1 MVNKEYSQV
10 LTKDNEGFF
19 RFIVSTM
26 DNCGITTEQLTCGLC
41 DTEEWDSLLAGEYL
55 DKLMM
60 SRLLD
65 RLGCR
70 GARCDIL
77 LFGSEY
83 DDWQERMDIVFAIN
97 DGETELA
104 EKILEEYAC
113 RKIVQKNIDKMG
125 CNERLEYQFVLMM
138 QAYIMLGGR
147 FDRTELIAKLQE
159 AAVLT
164 IPQGVDVAF
173 DNGMKIILSVQELD
187 ILLEYY
193 YQHVCREIEEKNIKT
208 VDCYIGR
215 IRKVIDYILSAD
227 WFNAL
232 SKANILPKAVYYVML
247 SKQKKIRL
255 NMDNEDELIFIAE
268 ELKSY
273 GRWLSDYDNAIEV
286 LRDCGRI
293 YYLAELCDM
302 MDAIVSRMKKLLSED
317 VCKSM
322 KLDDI
327 KNTADRYRE
336 MLLYIEKLTGTSRYT
351 KNGMYMYF
359 EPNVYRMEK
368 VVADRRRLLGIT
380 QNQLAE
386 GICTAKTIRRLEQG
400 NCRPHGYNLY
410 EILNRL
416 ELYSDFVMDEIVS
429 YNARDMELLEKVY
442 DAIGMNET
450 ERAQELLRTLKANID
465 MGYTRNR
472 QMVERL
478 ELDFDYQGGKIS
490 KKDYEDDLK
499 KIIGYSVKYENFFR
513 SVNVYL
519 TDSEASMLQMMYNL
533 EKDNDGVL
541 YLHDMLSQY
550 ERKELYIRKIE
561 LIQTAFASN
570 SGNRGVYDS
579 SNMEFMDVI
588 KENFRIK
595 RIYNIARCTYGIW
608 WNNDMQHKYSTDQS
622 REMLNICVDISDF
635 AKEYM
640 YKQFF
645 LKKLDSILGLQ

>member
-1 MVNKEYSQV
+1 MANEEYSQV

-19 RFIVSTM
+19 RFIESKM
-26 DNCGITTEQLTCGLC
+26 MGNGITTEQLTYGLC
-41 DTEEWDSLLAGEYL
+41 NTEEWDSLLVGEYL

-83 DDWQERMDIVFAIN
+83 DDWQERMDVVFAIN

-147 FDRTELIAKLQE
+147 FDRTELIAKLQS
-159 AAVLT
+159 AAALS
-164 IPQGVDVAF
+164 IPQGTDVEF
-173 DNGMKIILSVQELD
+173 DCNKRIVLSVQELD

-208 VDCYIGR
+208 VDYYIGR

-247 SKQKKIRL
+247 SNQKKIRL
-255 NMDNEDELIFIAE
+255 NVDNEDELIFIAE

-273 GRWLSDYDNAIEV
+273 GRWLSDYDNAIDA
-286 LRDCGRI
+286 LRNDGRT

-302 MDAIVSRMKKLLSED
+302 MDIIVSRMKKLLSED

-327 KNTADRYRE
+327 KNTADKCRE
-336 MLLYIEKLTGTSRYT
+336 MLLYIEKLTGISRYT

-368 VVADRRRLLGIT
+368 AVADRRRLLGIT

-400 NCRPHGYNLY
+400 HCRPHGYNLY

-429 YNARDMELLEKVY
+429 YNAGDMELLEKVY

-450 ERAQELLRTLKANID
+450 ERAQELLRTLKANLD
-465 MGYTRNR
+465 MEYTRNR
-472 QMVERL
+472 QTIERL
-478 ELDFDYQGGKIS
+478 ETNFAYGRREI
-490 KKDYEDDLK
+490 ELK
-499 KIIGYSVKYENFFR
+499 VYLEKMKNIIGYSVKYEHVLKNPA
-513 SVNVYL
+513 VYL
-519 TDSEASMLQMMYNL
+519 TSCETTILHNMQNKQNEQDRLMY
-533 EKDNDGVL
+533 L
-541 YLHDMLSQY
+541 YSIPSQY
-550 ERKELYIRKIE
+550 VRGELFIRKIE
-561 LIQTAFASN
+561 FCKTKFASDAD
-570 SGNRGVYDS
+570 NRGEYEK
-579 SNMEFMDVI
+579 SNSIFRDVI
-588 KENFRIK
+588 QKNTKLK
-595 RIYNIARCTYGIW
+595 RIYNIDRCIYGIW
-608 WNNDMQHKYSTDQS
+608 WNNNMQHKYSTEQS
-622 REMLNICVDISDF
+622 KELLNICIDISDF
-635 AKEYM
+635 SKGYV

-645 LKKLDSILGLQ
+645 LKQYKINFE

>member
-19 RFIVSTM
+19 RFIESTM
-26 DNCGITTEQLTCGLC
+26 DNCGITTEQLTYGLC

-138 QAYIMLGGR
+138 QAHIMLGGR

-193 YQHVCREIEEKNIKT
+193 YQLVCREIEEKNIKT

-247 SKQKKIRL
+247 SNQKKIRL

-273 GRWLSDYDNAIEV
+273 GRWLSDYDNAIEA
-286 LRDCGRI
+286 LRNDGRT

-302 MDAIVSRMKKLLSED
+302 MDIIVSRMKRLLSED

-327 KNTADRYRE
+327 KNTADRCRE
-336 MLLYIEKLTGTSRYT
+336 MLLYIEKLTGISRYT

-400 NCRPHGYNLY
+400 HCRPHGYNLY

-429 YNARDMELLEKVY
+429 YNAGDMELLEKVY

-450 ERAQELLRTLKANID
+450 ESAQELLQTLKANLD
-465 MGYTRNR
+465 MEYTRNR
-472 QMVERL
+472 QTIERL
-478 ELDFDYQGGKIS
+478 ETNFAYGRREIK
-490 KKDYEDDLK
+490 LK
-499 KIIGYSVKYENFFR
+499 VYLEKMKNIIGYSVKYEHVLKNPA
-513 SVNVYL
+513 VYL
-519 TDSEASMLQMMYNL
+519 TSCETTILHNMQNKQNEQDRLMY
-533 EKDNDGVL
+533 L
-541 YLHDMLSQY
+541 YSIPSQY
-550 ERKELYIRKIE
+550 VRGELFIRKIE
-561 LIQTAFASN
+561 FCKTKFASDA
-570 SGNRGVYDS
+570 GNRGEYEK
-579 SNMEFMDVI
+579 SNSIFMDVI
-588 KENFRIK
+588 QKNTKLK
-595 RIYNIARCTYGIW
+595 RIYNIDRCIYGIW
-608 WNNDMQHKYSTDQS
+608 WNNNMQHKYSTEQS
-622 REMLNICVDISDF
+622 KELLNICIDISDF
-635 AKEYM
+635 SKGYV

-645 LKKLDSILGLQ
+645 LKQYKINFE

>member
-1 MVNKEYSQV
+1 MANKEYSQV

-19 RFIVSTM
+19 RFIESKM
-26 DNCGITTEQLTCGLC
+26 MGNGITTEQLTYGLC
-41 DTEEWDSLLAGEYL
+41 NTEEWDSLLVGEYL

-83 DDWQERMDIVFAIN
+83 DDWQERMDVVFAIN
-97 DGETELA
+97 DGGTELA

-138 QAYIMLGGR
+138 QAHIMLGGR

-173 DNGMKIILSVQELD
+173 DNGMKIILSVQEMD

-193 YQHVCREIEEKNIKT
+193 YQLVCREIEEKNIKT

-247 SKQKKIRL
+247 SNQKKIRL

-273 GRWLSDYDNAIEV
+273 GRWLSDYDNAIEA
-286 LRDCGRI
+286 LRNDGRT

-302 MDAIVSRMKKLLSED
+302 MDIIVSRMKRLLSED

-327 KNTADRYRE
+327 KNTADRCRE
-336 MLLYIEKLTGTSRYT
+336 MLLYIEKLTGISRYT

-400 NCRPHGYNLY
+400 HCRPHGYDLY

-429 YNARDMELLEKVY
+429 YDAGDMELLEKVY

-450 ERAQELLRTLKANID
+450 ERAQELLQTLKANLD
-465 MGYTRNR
+465 MEYTRNR
-472 QMVERL
+472 QTIERMETNFAYGRREIELKVYL
-478 ELDFDYQGGKIS
+478 EKM
-490 KKDYEDDLK
+490 KN
-499 KIIGYSVKYENFFR
+499 IIGYSVKYEHVLKNPA
-513 SVNVYL
+513 VYL
-519 TDSEASMLQMMYNL
+519 TSCETTILHNMQNKQNEQDRLMY
-533 EKDNDGVL
+533 L
-541 YLHDMLSQY
+541 YSIPSQY
-550 ERKELYIRKIE
+550 VRGELFIRKIE
-561 LIQTAFASN
+561 FCKTKFASDA
-570 SGNRGVYDS
+570 GNRGEYEK
-579 SNMEFMDVI
+579 SNSIFMDVI
-588 KENFRIK
+588 QKNTKLK
-595 RIYNIARCTYGIW
+595 RIYNIDRCIYGIW
-608 WNNDMQHKYSTDQS
+608 WNNNMQHKYSTEQS
-622 REMLNICVDISDF
+622 KELLNICIDISDF
-635 AKEYM
+635 SKGYV

-645 LKKLDSILGLQ
+645 LKQYKINFE

>member
-19 RFIVSTM
+19 RFIESKM
-26 DNCGITTEQLTCGLC
+26 MGNGITTEQLTYGLC
-41 DTEEWDSLLAGEYL
+41 NTEEWDSLLVGEYL

-70 GARCDIL
+70 GLRCDIL

-104 EKILEEYAC
+104 EKILEEYAG

-138 QAYIMLGGR
+138 QAHIMLCGKY
-147 FDRTELIAKLQE
+147 DRTELIAKLQE

-193 YQHVCREIEEKNIKT
+193 YQLVCREIEEKNIKT

-247 SKQKKIRL
+247 SNQKKIRL

-273 GRWLSDYDNAIEV
+273 GRWLSDYDNAIEA
-286 LRDCGRI
+286 LRNDGRT

-302 MDAIVSRMKKLLSED
+302 MDIIVSRMKKLLSED

-322 KLDDI
+322 KLDDK

-336 MLLYIEKLTGTSRYT
+336 MLLYIEKLTGISRYT

-400 NCRPHGYNLY
+400 HCRPHGYNLY

-429 YNARDMELLEKVY
+429 YNAGDMELLEKVY

-450 ERAQELLRTLKANID
+450 ERAQELLLTLKANLD
-465 MGYTRNR
+465 MEYTRNR
-472 QMVERL
+472 QTIERL
-478 ELDFDYQGGKIS
+478 ETNFAYGRREI
-490 KKDYEDDLK
+490 ELK
-499 KIIGYSVKYENFFR
+499 VYLEKMKNIIGYSVKYEHVLKNPA
-513 SVNVYL
+513 VYL
-519 TDSEASMLQMMYNL
+519 TSCETTILHNMQNKQNEQDRLMY
-533 EKDNDGVL
+533 L
-541 YLHDMLSQY
+541 YSIPSQY
-550 ERKELYIRKIE
+550 VRGELFIRKIE
-561 LIQTAFASN
+561 FCKTKFASDA
-570 SGNRGVYDS
+570 GNRGEYEK
-579 SNMEFMDVI
+579 SNSIFMDVI
-588 KENFRIK
+588 QKNTKLK
-595 RIYNIARCTYGIW
+595 RIYNIDRCIYGIW
-608 WNNDMQHKYSTDQS
+608 WNNNMQHKYSTEQS
-622 REMLNICVDISDF
+622 KELLNICIDISDF
-635 AKEYM
+635 SKGYV

-645 LKKLDSILGLQ
+645 LKQYKINFE

>member
-1 MVNKEYSQV
+1 MANKEYSQV

-19 RFIVSTM
+19 RFIESKM
-26 DNCGITTEQLTCGLC
+26 MGNGITTEQLTYGLC
-41 DTEEWDSLLAGEYL
+41 NTEEWDSLLVGEYL

-70 GARCDIL
+70 GLRCDIL
-77 LFGSEY
+77 LFASEY
-83 DDWQERMDIVFAIN
+83 DDWQTRMDIVSAIN
-97 DGETELA
+97 DGETEFA
-104 EKILEEYAC
+104 EKILEEYAG

-193 YQHVCREIEEKNIKT
+193 YQLVCGEIEEKNIKT

-227 WFNAL
+227 RFNAL

-247 SKQKKIRL
+247 SNQKKIRL
-255 NMDNEDELIFIAE
+255 NVDNEDELIFIAE

-327 KNTADRYRE
+327 KNTADRCRE
-336 MLLYIEKLTGTSRYT
+336 MLLYIEKLTGISRYT

-400 NCRPHGYNLY
+400 HCRPHGYNLY

-429 YNARDMELLEKVY
+429 YNAGDMELLEKVY

-450 ERAQELLRTLKANID
+450 ERAQELLLTLKANLD
-465 MGYTRNR
+465 MEYTRNR
-472 QMVERL
+472 QTIERL
-478 ELDFDYQGGKIS
+478 ETNFAYGRREI
-490 KKDYEDDLK
+490 ELK
-499 KIIGYSVKYENFFR
+499 VYLEKMKNIIGYSVKYEHVLKNPA
-513 SVNVYL
+513 VYL
-519 TDSEASMLQMMYNL
+519 TSCETTILHNMQNKQNEQDRLMY
-533 EKDNDGVL
+533 L
-541 YLHDMLSQY
+541 YSIPSQY
-550 ERKELYIRKIE
+550 VRGELFIRKIE
-561 LIQTAFASN
+561 FCKTKFASDA
-570 SGNRGVYDS
+570 GNRGEYEK
-579 SNMEFMDVI
+579 SNSIFMDVI
-588 KENFRIK
+588 QKNTKLK
-595 RIYNIARCTYGIW
+595 RIYNIDRCIYGIW
-608 WNNDMQHKYSTDQS
+608 WNNNMQHKYSTEQS
-622 REMLNICVDISDF
+622 KELLNICIDISDF
-635 AKEYM
+635 SKGYV

-645 LKKLDSILGLQ
+645 LKQYKINFE

>member
-19 RFIVSTM
+19 RFIESTM
-26 DNCGITTEQLTCGLC
+26 DNCGITTEQLTYGLC
-41 DTEEWDSLLAGEYL
+41 DTEEWDSLLVGEYL

-70 GARCDIL
+70 GLRCDIL

-97 DGETELA
+97 DGGTEFA

-193 YQHVCREIEEKNIKT
+193 YQLVCREIEEKNIKT

-247 SKQKKIRL
+247 SNQKKIRL

-273 GRWLSDYDNAIEV
+273 GRWLSDYDNAIEA
-286 LRDCGRI
+286 LRNDGRT

-302 MDAIVSRMKKLLSED
+302 MDIIVSRMKRLLSED

-327 KNTADRYRE
+327 KNTADRCRE
-336 MLLYIEKLTGTSRYT
+336 MLLYIEKLTGISRYT

-400 NCRPHGYNLY
+400 HCRPHGYNLY

-429 YNARDMELLEKVY
+429 YDAGDMELLEKVY

-450 ERAQELLRTLKANID
+450 ERAQELLQTLKANLD
-465 MGYTRNR
+465 MEYTRNR
-472 QMVERL
+472 QTIERMETNFAYGRREIELKVYL
-478 ELDFDYQGGKIS
+478 EKM
-490 KKDYEDDLK
+490 KN
-499 KIIGYSVKYENFFR
+499 IIGYSVKYEHVLKNPA
-513 SVNVYL
+513 VYL
-519 TDSEASMLQMMYNL
+519 TSCETTILHNMQNKQNEQDRLMY
-533 EKDNDGVL
+533 L
-541 YLHDMLSQY
+541 YSIPSQY
-550 ERKELYIRKIE
+550 VRGELFIRKIE
-561 LIQTAFASN
+561 FCKTKFASDA
-570 SGNRGVYDS
+570 GNRGEYEK
-579 SNMEFMDVI
+579 SNSIFMDVI
-588 KENFRIK
+588 QKNTKLK
-595 RIYNIARCTYGIW
+595 RIYNIDRCIYGIW
-608 WNNDMQHKYSTDQS
+608 WNNNMQHKYSTEQS
-622 REMLNICVDISDF
+622 KELLNICIDISDF
-635 AKEYM
+635 SKGYV

-645 LKKLDSILGLQ
+645 LKQYKINFE

>member
-1 MVNKEYSQV
+1 MANEEYSQV

-19 RFIVSTM
+19 RFIESKM
-26 DNCGITTEQLTCGLC
+26 KGNGITTEQLTSRLC
-41 DTEEWDSLLAGEYL
+41 DMEEWNNLLSGEYM

-70 GARCDIL
+70 GLRCDIL
-77 LFGSEY
+77 LFASEY
-83 DDWQERMDIVFAIN
+83 DDWQTRMDIVFAIN

-104 EKILEEYAC
+104 EKILEEYAG

-164 IPQGVDVAF
+164 IPQDVAF

-193 YQHVCREIEEKNIKT
+193 YQLVCREIEEKNIKT

-247 SKQKKIRL
+247 SNQKKIRL
-255 NMDNEDELIFIAE
+255 NVDNEDELIFIAE

>member
-19 RFIVSTM
+19 RFIESTM
-26 DNCGITTEQLTCGLC
+26 DNCGITTEQLTYGLC

-104 EKILEEYAC
+104 EKILEEYAG

-138 QAYIMLGGR
+138 QAHIMLCGKY
-147 FDRTELIAKLQE
+147 DRTELIAKLQE

-193 YQHVCREIEEKNIKT
+193 YQLVCREIEEKNIKT

-247 SKQKKIRL
+247 SNQKKIRL

-273 GRWLSDYDNAIEV
+273 GRWLSDYDNAIEA
-286 LRDCGRI
+286 LRNDGRT

-302 MDAIVSRMKKLLSED
+302 MDIIVSRMKRLLSED

-327 KNTADRYRE
+327 KNTADRCRE
-336 MLLYIEKLTGTSRYT
+336 MLLYIEKLTGISRYT

-400 NCRPHGYNLY
+400 HCRPHGYNLY

-429 YNARDMELLEKVY
+429 YDAGDMELLEKVY

-450 ERAQELLRTLKANID
+450 ERAQELLQTLKANLD
-465 MGYTRNR
+465 MEYTRNR
-472 QMVERL
+472 QTIERMETNFAYGRREIELKVYL
-478 ELDFDYQGGKIS
+478 EKM
-490 KKDYEDDLK
+490 KN
-499 KIIGYSVKYENFFR
+499 IIGYSVKYEHVLKNPA
-513 SVNVYL
+513 VYL
-519 TDSEASMLQMMYNL
+519 TSCETTILHNMQNKQNEQDRLMY
-533 EKDNDGVL
+533 L
-541 YLHDMLSQY
+541 YSIPSQY
-550 ERKELYIRKIE
+550 VRGELFIRKFE
-561 LIQTAFASN
+561 FCKTKFASDA
-570 SGNRGVYDS
+570 GNRGEYEK
-579 SNMEFMDVI
+579 SNSIFMDVI
-588 KENFRIK
+588 QKNTKLK
-595 RIYNIARCTYGIW
+595 RIYNIDRCIYGIW
-608 WNNDMQHKYSTDQS
+608 WNNNMQHKYSTEQS
-622 REMLNICVDISDF
+622 KELLNICIDISDF
-635 AKEYM
+635 SKGYV

-645 LKKLDSILGLQ
+645 LKQYKINFE

>member
-1 MVNKEYSQV
+1 MANEEYSQV

-19 RFIVSTM
+19 RFIESKM
-26 DNCGITTEQLTCGLC
+26 KGNGITTEQLTSGLC
-41 DTEEWDSLLAGEYL
+41 DMEEWNNLLSGEYM

-70 GARCDIL
+70 GLRCDIL
-77 LFGSEY
+77 LFASEY
-83 DDWQERMDIVFAIN
+83 DDWQTRMDIVSAIN
-97 DGETELA
+97 DGETEFA
-104 EKILEEYAC
+104 EKILEEYAG
-113 RKIVQKNIDKMG
+113 RKIVQKHIDKMG

-193 YQHVCREIEEKNIKT
+193 YQLVCREIEEKNIKT

-232 SKANILPKAVYYVML
+232 SKAGILPKAVYYVML
-247 SKQKKIRL
+247 SNQKKIRL
-255 NMDNEDELIFIAE
+255 NMDNEDEFIFIAE

-302 MDAIVSRMKKLLSED
+302 MDAIVSRMKRLLSED

-327 KNTADRYRE
+327 KNTADRCRE
-336 MLLYIEKLTGTSRYT
+336 MLLYIEKLTGISRYT

-368 VVADRRRLLGIT
+368 AVADRRRLLGIT

-400 NCRPHGYNLY
+400 HCRPHGYNLY

-429 YNARDMELLEKVY
+429 YNAGDMELLEKVY

-450 ERAQELLRTLKANID
+450 ERAQELLQTLKANLD
-465 MGYTRNR
+465 MEYTRNR
-472 QMVERL
+472 QTIERL
-478 ELDFDYQGGKIS
+478 ETNFAYGRREI
-490 KKDYEDDLK
+490 ELK
-499 KIIGYSVKYENFFR
+499 VYLEKMKNIIGYSVKYEHVLKNPA
-513 SVNVYL
+513 VYL
-519 TDSEASMLQMMYNL
+519 TSCETTILHNMQNKQNEQDRLMY
-533 EKDNDGVL
+533 L
-541 YLHDMLSQY
+541 YSIPSQY
-550 ERKELYIRKIE
+550 VRGELFIRKIE
-561 LIQTAFASN
+561 FCKTKFASDA
-570 SGNRGVYDS
+570 GNRGEYEK
-579 SNMEFMDVI
+579 SNSIFMDVI
-588 KENFRIK
+588 QKNTKLK
-595 RIYNIARCTYGIW
+595 RIYNIDRCIYGIW
-608 WNNDMQHKYSTDQS
+608 WNNNMQHKYSTEQS
-622 REMLNICVDISDF
+622 KELLNICIDISDF
-635 AKEYM
+635 SKGYV

-645 LKKLDSILGLQ
+645 LKQYKINFE

>member
-1 MVNKEYSQV
+1 MANKEYSQV

-19 RFIVSTM
+19 RFIESKM
-26 DNCGITTEQLTCGLC
+26 MGNGITTEQLTYGLC
-41 DTEEWDSLLAGEYL
+41 NTEEWDSLLVGEYL

-70 GARCDIL
+70 GLRCDIL

-138 QAYIMLGGR
+138 QAHIMLGGR
-147 FDRTELIAKLQE
+147 FDRTELIAKMQE

-208 VDCYIGR
+208 VDYYIGR

-247 SKQKKIRL
+247 SNQKKIRL

-273 GRWLSDYDNAIEV
+273 GRWLSDYDNAIEA
-286 LRDCGRI
+286 LRNDGRT

-302 MDAIVSRMKKLLSED
+302 MDIIVSRMKKLLSED

-322 KLDDI
+322 KLDDK
-327 KNTADRYRE
+327 KNTVDRYRE
-336 MLLYIEKLTGTSRYT
+336 MLLYIEKLTGISRYT

-400 NCRPHGYNLY
+400 HCRPHGYNLY

-429 YNARDMELLEKVY
+429 YDAGDMELLEKVY

-450 ERAQELLRTLKANID
+450 ERAQELLQTLKANLD
-465 MGYTRNR
+465 MEYTRNR
-472 QMVERL
+472 QTIERL
-478 ELDFDYQGGKIS
+478 ETNFAYGRREI
-490 KKDYEDDLK
+490 ELK
-499 KIIGYSVKYENFFR
+499 VYLEKMKNIIGYSVKYEHVLKNPA
-513 SVNVYL
+513 VYL
-519 TDSEASMLQMMYNL
+519 TSCETTILHNMQNKQNEQDRLMY
-533 EKDNDGVL
+533 L
-541 YLHDMLSQY
+541 YSIPSQY
-550 ERKELYIRKIE
+550 VRGELFIRKIE
-561 LIQTAFASN
+561 FCKTKFASDA
-570 SGNRGVYDS
+570 GNRGEYEK
-579 SNMEFMDVI
+579 SNRIFMDVI
-588 KENFRIK
+588 QKNTKLK
-595 RIYNIARCTYGIW
+595 RIYNIDRCIYGIW
-608 WNNDMQHKYSTDQS
+608 WNNNMQHKYSTEQS
-622 REMLNICVDISDF
+622 KELLNICIDISDF
-635 AKEYM
+635 SKGYV

-645 LKKLDSILGLQ
+645 LKQYKINFE

>member
-1 MVNKEYSQV
+1 
-10 LTKDNEGFF
+10 
-19 RFIVSTM
+19 
-26 DNCGITTEQLTCGLC
+26 
-41 DTEEWDSLLAGEYL
+41 
-55 DKLMM
+55 MM

-104 EKILEEYAC
+104 EKILEEYAG

-138 QAYIMLGGR
+138 QAHIMLCGKY
-147 FDRTELIAKLQE
+147 DRTELIAKLQE

-193 YQHVCREIEEKNIKT
+193 YQLVCREIEEKNIKT

-247 SKQKKIRL
+247 SNQKKIRL

-273 GRWLSDYDNAIEV
+273 GRWLSDYDNAIEA
-286 LRDCGRI
+286 LRNDGRT

-302 MDAIVSRMKKLLSED
+302 MDIIVSRMKRLLSED

-327 KNTADRYRE
+327 KNTADRCRE
-336 MLLYIEKLTGTSRYT
+336 MLLYIEKLTGISRYT

-400 NCRPHGYNLY
+400 HCRPHGYNLY

-429 YNARDMELLEKVY
+429 YDAGDMELLEKVY

-450 ERAQELLRTLKANID
+450 ERAQELLQTLKANLD
-465 MGYTRNR
+465 MEYTRNR
-472 QMVERL
+472 QTIERMETNFAYGRREIELKVYL
-478 ELDFDYQGGKIS
+478 EKM
-490 KKDYEDDLK
+490 KN
-499 KIIGYSVKYENFFR
+499 IIGYSVKYEHVLKNPA
-513 SVNVYL
+513 VYL
-519 TDSEASMLQMMYNL
+519 TSCETTILHNMQNKQNEQDRLMY
-533 EKDNDGVL
+533 L
-541 YLHDMLSQY
+541 YSIPSQY
-550 ERKELYIRKIE
+550 VRGELFIRKIE
-561 LIQTAFASN
+561 FCKTKFASDA
-570 SGNRGVYDS
+570 GNRGEYEK
-579 SNMEFMDVI
+579 SNSIFMDVI
-588 KENFRIK
+588 QKNTKLK
-595 RIYNIARCTYGIW
+595 RIYNIDRCIYGIW
-608 WNNDMQHKYSTDQS
+608 WNNNMQHKYSTEQS
-622 REMLNICVDISDF
+622 KELLNICIDISDF
-635 AKEYM
+635 SKGYV

-645 LKKLDSILGLQ
+645 LKQYKINFE

>member
-26 DNCGITTEQLTCGLC
+26 NNCGITTEQLTCGLC
-41 DTEEWDSLLAGEYL
+41 DTEEWDSLLVGEYL

-208 VDCYIGR
+208 VDYYIGR

-247 SKQKKIRL
+247 SNQKKIRL

-273 GRWLSDYDNAIEV
+273 GRWLSDYDNAIEA
-286 LRDCGRI
+286 LRNDGRT

-302 MDAIVSRMKKLLSED
+302 MDIIVSRMKKLLSED

-322 KLDDI
+322 KLDDK
-327 KNTADRYRE
+327 KNTVDRYRE
-336 MLLYIEKLTGTSRYT
+336 MLLYIEKLTGISRYT

-400 NCRPHGYNLY
+400 HCRPHGYNLY

-429 YNARDMELLEKVY
+429 YDAGDMELLEKVY

-450 ERAQELLRTLKANID
+450 ERAQELLQTLKANLD
-465 MGYTRNR
+465 MEYTRNR
-472 QMVERL
+472 QTIERL
-478 ELDFDYQGGKIS
+478 ETNFAYGRREI
-490 KKDYEDDLK
+490 ELK
-499 KIIGYSVKYENFFR
+499 VYLEKMKNIIGYSVKYEHVLKNPA
-513 SVNVYL
+513 VYL
-519 TDSEASMLQMMYNL
+519 TSCETTILHNMQNKQNEQDRLMY
-533 EKDNDGVL
+533 L
-541 YLHDMLSQY
+541 YSIPSQY
-550 ERKELYIRKIE
+550 VRGELFIRKIE
-561 LIQTAFASN
+561 FCKTKFASDA
-570 SGNRGVYDS
+570 GNRGEYEK
-579 SNMEFMDVI
+579 SNSIFMDVI
-588 KENFRIK
+588 QKNTKLK
-595 RIYNIARCTYGIW
+595 RIYNIDRCIYGIW
-608 WNNDMQHKYSTDQS
+608 WNNNMQHKYSTEQS
-622 REMLNICVDISDF
+622 KELLNICIDISDF
-635 AKEYM
+635 SKGYV

-645 LKKLDSILGLQ
+645 LKQYKINFE

>member
-1 MVNKEYSQV
+1 MANEEYSQV

-19 RFIVSTM
+19 RFIESTM
-26 DNCGITTEQLTCGLC
+26 DNCGITTEQLTYGLC
-41 DTEEWDSLLAGEYL
+41 NTEEWDSLLAGEYL

-97 DGETELA
+97 DGGTELA
-104 EKILEEYAC
+104 EKILEKYAG
-113 RKIVQKNIDKMG
+113 RKVARKSIAEMG

-138 QAYIMLGGR
+138 QAHLMLCGKY
-147 FDRTELIAKLQE
+147 DRTELIAKLQR
-159 AAVLT
+159 AAELT
-164 IPQGVDVAF
+164 IPQGTDVTF
-173 DNGMKIILSVQELD
+173 DSNKRIVLSVQELD

-193 YQHVCREIEEKNIKT
+193 YQHVCREAEEKNIKA
-208 VDCYIGR
+208 VDYYIGR

-227 WFNAL
+227 WFNTL
-232 SKANILPKAVYYVML
+232 SKASILPKAVYYGML
-247 SKQKKIRL
+247 SIRKKMQL
-255 NMDNEDELIFIAE
+255 NADDHDGLIYIVDELN
-268 ELKSY
+268 SY
-273 GRWLSDYDNAIEV
+273 GRCLSDYDNAIEV
-286 LRDCGRI
+286 LRDGGRI

-302 MDAIVSRMKKLLSED
+302 MDIIVSRMKKLLSED

-322 KLDDI
+322 KLNDR
-327 KNTADRYRE
+327 KSTVDRYRE
-336 MLLYIEKLTGTSRYT
+336 MLLYIEKLTGISRYT
-351 KNGMYMYF
+351 KSGMYMYF

-368 VVADRRRLLGIT
+368 AVADRRRLLGIT

-400 NCRPHGYNLY
+400 QCRPHGYNLY

-429 YNARDMELLEKVY
+429 YNAGDMELLEKVY
-442 DAIGMNET
+442 NAIGMNAAEK
-450 ERAQELLRTLKANID
+450 AQELLRTLKANLD

-472 QMVERL
+472 QTIERL
-478 ELDFDYQGGKIS
+478 ELDFDYQEGKIS
-490 KKDYEDDLK
+490 KKEYVDDLK

-513 SVNVYL
+513 SVNLYL
-519 TDSEASMLQMMYNL
+519 TDSEASMLQMLYNL

-561 LIQTAFASN
+561 LIQTAFASD
-570 SGNRGVYDS
+570 SGNRGAYDS

-595 RIYNIARCTYGIW
+595 RIYNIARCNYGIW

-645 LKKLDSILGLQ
+645 LKKLDSILGLL

>member
-1 MVNKEYSQV
+1 MANEEYSQV

-19 RFIVSTM
+19 RFIESKM
-26 DNCGITTEQLTCGLC
+26 KGNGITTEQLTYGLC
-41 DTEEWDSLLAGEYL
+41 NTEEWDSLLVGEYL

-70 GARCDIL
+70 GLRCDIL

-138 QAYIMLGGR
+138 QAHIMLGGR

-193 YQHVCREIEEKNIKT
+193 YQLVCREIEEKNIKT

-247 SKQKKIRL
+247 SNQKKIRL
-255 NMDNEDELIFIAE
+255 NVDNEDELIFIAE

-273 GRWLSDYDNAIEV
+273 GRWLSDYDNAIEA
-286 LRDCGRI
+286 LRNDGRT

-302 MDAIVSRMKKLLSED
+302 MDIIVSRMKRLLSED

-327 KNTADRYRE
+327 KNTADRCRE
-336 MLLYIEKLTGTSRYT
+336 MLLYIEKLTGISRYT

-400 NCRPHGYNLY
+400 HCRPHGYNLY

-429 YNARDMELLEKVY
+429 YNAGDMELLEKVY

-450 ERAQELLRTLKANID
+450 ERAQELLQTLKANLD
-465 MGYTRNR
+465 MEYTRNR
-472 QMVERL
+472 QTIERL
-478 ELDFDYQGGKIS
+478 ETNFAYGRREI
-490 KKDYEDDLK
+490 ELK
-499 KIIGYSVKYENFFR
+499 VYLEKMKNIIGYSVKYEHVLKNPA
-513 SVNVYL
+513 VYL
-519 TDSEASMLQMMYNL
+519 TSCETTILHNMQNKQNEQDRLMY
-533 EKDNDGVL
+533 L
-541 YLHDMLSQY
+541 YRIPSQY
-550 ERKELYIRKIE
+550 VRGELFIRKIE
-561 LIQTAFASN
+561 FCKTKFASDA
-570 SGNRGVYDS
+570 GNRGEYEK
-579 SNMEFMDVI
+579 SNSIFMDVI
-588 KENFRIK
+588 QKNTKLK
-595 RIYNIARCTYGIW
+595 RIYNIDRCIYGIW
-608 WNNDMQHKYSTDQS
+608 WNNNMQHKYSTEQS
-622 REMLNICVDISDF
+622 KELLNICIDISDF
-635 AKEYM
+635 SKGYV

-645 LKKLDSILGLQ
+645 LKQYKINFE

>member
-1 MVNKEYSQV
+1 
-10 LTKDNEGFF
+10 
-19 RFIVSTM
+19 
-26 DNCGITTEQLTCGLC
+26 
-41 DTEEWDSLLAGEYL
+41 
-55 DKLMM
+55 
-60 SRLLD
+60 
-65 RLGCR
+65 
-70 GARCDIL
+70 
-77 LFGSEY
+77 
-83 DDWQERMDIVFAIN
+83 
-97 DGETELA
+97 
-104 EKILEEYAC
+104 
-113 RKIVQKNIDKMG
+113 
-125 CNERLEYQFVLMM
+125 MM
-138 QAYIMLGGR
+138 QAHIMLGGR

-208 VDCYIGR
+208 VDYYIGR

-232 SKANILPKAVYYVML
+232 SKAGILPKAVYYDML
-247 SKQKKIRL
+247 SIQEKMQFNAADHDGLIYIV
-255 NMDNEDELIFIAE
+255 DELN
-268 ELKSY
+268 SY
-273 GRWLSDYDNAIEV
+273 GRCLSDYDNSIEV
-286 LRDCGRI
+286 LRDGGRI

-327 KNTADRYRE
+327 KNTADRCLE
-336 MLLYIEKLTGTSRYT
+336 MLLYIEKLTGISRYT

-400 NCRPHGYNLY
+400 HCRPHGYNLY

-429 YNARDMELLEKVY
+429 YNAGDMELLEKVY
-442 DAIGMNET
+442 DAISMNET
-450 ERAQELLRTLKANID
+450 ERAQELLQTLKANID

-541 YLHDMLSQY
+541 YLHDMLSRY

-561 LIQTAFASN
+561 LIQTAFASD

-588 KENFRIK
+588 NENFRIK

-608 WNNDMQHKYSTDQS
+608 CNNDMQHKYSTDQS

>member
-1 MVNKEYSQV
+1 MANEEYSRV

-19 RFIVSTM
+19 RFIESTM
-26 DNCGITTEQLTCGLC
+26 DSCGITTEQLTYGLC

-55 DKLMM
+55 DKLVM

-83 DDWQERMDIVFAIN
+83 DDWQERMDIVSAIN
-97 DGETELA
+97 DGGTELA
-104 EKILEEYAC
+104 EKILEKYSG
-113 RKIVQKNIDKMG
+113 RKIACKSIVEMG
-125 CNERLEYQFVLMM
+125 CNERIEYQFVLTM
-138 QAYIMLGGR
+138 QAHIMLCGKY
-147 FDRTELIAKLQE
+147 DRTELIAKLQE

-193 YQHVCREIEEKNIKT
+193 YQLVCREIEEKNIKT

-247 SKQKKIRL
+247 SNQKKIRL

-273 GRWLSDYDNAIEV
+273 GRWLSDYDNAIEA
-286 LRDCGRI
+286 LRNDGRT

-302 MDAIVSRMKKLLSED
+302 MDIIVSRMKRLLSED

-327 KNTADRYRE
+327 KNTADRCRE
-336 MLLYIEKLTGTSRYT
+336 MLLYIEKLTGISRYT

-400 NCRPHGYNLY
+400 HCRPHGYNLY

-429 YNARDMELLEKVY
+429 YNAGDMELLEKVY

-450 ERAQELLRTLKANID
+450 ERAQELLQTLKANLD
-465 MGYTRNR
+465 MEYTRNR
-472 QMVERL
+472 QTIERL
-478 ELDFDYQGGKIS
+478 ETNFAYGRREI
-490 KKDYEDDLK
+490 ELK
-499 KIIGYSVKYENFFR
+499 VYLEKMKNIIGYSVKYEHVLKNPA
-513 SVNVYL
+513 VYL
-519 TDSEASMLQMMYNL
+519 TSCETTILHNMQNKQNEQDRLMY
-533 EKDNDGVL
+533 L
-541 YLHDMLSQY
+541 YSIPSQY
-550 ERKELYIRKIE
+550 VRGELFIRKIE
-561 LIQTAFASN
+561 FCKTKFASDA
-570 SGNRGVYDS
+570 GNRGEYEK
-579 SNMEFMDVI
+579 SNSIFMDVI
-588 KENFRIK
+588 QKNTKLK
-595 RIYNIARCTYGIW
+595 RIYNIDRCIYGIW
-608 WNNDMQHKYSTDQS
+608 WNNNMQHKYSTEQS
-622 REMLNICVDISDF
+622 KELLNICIDISDF
-635 AKEYM
+635 SKGYV

-645 LKKLDSILGLQ
+645 LKQYKINFE

>member
-26 DNCGITTEQLTCGLC
+26 NNCGITTEQLTCGLC
-41 DTEEWDSLLAGEYL
+41 GTEEWDSLLAGEYL

-97 DGETELA
+97 DGGTEFA

-193 YQHVCREIEEKNIKT
+193 YQLVCREIEEKNIKT
-208 VDCYIGR
+208 VDYYIGR

-273 GRWLSDYDNAIEV
+273 GRWLSDYDNAIEA
-286 LRDCGRI
+286 LRNDGRT

-302 MDAIVSRMKKLLSED
+302 MDIIVSRMKRLLSED

-327 KNTADRYRE
+327 KNTADRCRE
-336 MLLYIEKLTGTSRYT
+336 MLLYIEKLTGISRYT

-400 NCRPHGYNLY
+400 HCRPHGYNLY

-429 YNARDMELLEKVY
+429 YDAGDMELLEKVY
-442 DAIGMNET
+442 DAIGMSET
-450 ERAQELLRTLKANID
+450 ERAQELLQTLKANLD
-465 MGYTRNR
+465 MEYTRNR
-472 QMVERL
+472 QTIERL
-478 ELDFDYQGGKIS
+478 ETNFAYGRREI
-490 KKDYEDDLK
+490 ELK
-499 KIIGYSVKYENFFR
+499 VYLEKMKNIIGYSVKYEHVLKNPA
-513 SVNVYL
+513 VYL
-519 TDSEASMLQMMYNL
+519 TSCETTILHNMQNKQNEQDRLMY
-533 EKDNDGVL
+533 L
-541 YLHDMLSQY
+541 YSIPSQY
-550 ERKELYIRKIE
+550 VRGELFIRKIE
-561 LIQTAFASN
+561 FCKTKFASDA
-570 SGNRGVYDS
+570 GNRGEYEK
-579 SNMEFMDVI
+579 SNSIFMDVI
-588 KENFRIK
+588 QKNTKLK
-595 RIYNIARCTYGIW
+595 RIYNIDRCIYGIW
-608 WNNDMQHKYSTDQS
+608 WNNNMQHKYSTEQS
-622 REMLNICVDISDF
+622 KELLNICIDISDF
-635 AKEYM
+635 SKGYV

-645 LKKLDSILGLQ
+645 LKQYKINFE

>member
-1 MVNKEYSQV
+1 MANEKYSQV

-19 RFIVSTM
+19 RFIESKM
-26 DNCGITTEQLTCGLC
+26 KGNGITTEQLTSGLC
-41 DTEEWDSLLAGEYL
+41 DMEEWNNMLSGEYM

-70 GARCDIL
+70 GLRCDIL

-104 EKILEEYAC
+104 EKILEEYAG

-193 YQHVCREIEEKNIKT
+193 YQLVCREIEEKNIKT

-232 SKANILPKAVYYVML
+232 SKAGILPKAVYYVML
-247 SKQKKIRL
+247 SNQKKIRL
-255 NMDNEDELIFIAE
+255 NMDNEDEFIFIAE

-302 MDAIVSRMKKLLSED
+302 MDAIVSRMKKLLSEE

-327 KNTADRYRE
+327 KNTADRCRE
-336 MLLYIEKLTGTSRYT
+336 MLLYIEKLTGISRYT
-351 KNGMYMYF
+351 KNGMYIYF

-429 YNARDMELLEKVY
+429 YNAGDMELLEKVY

-450 ERAQELLRTLKANID
+450 ERAQELLQTLKANLD
-465 MGYTRNR
+465 MEYTRNR
-472 QMVERL
+472 QTIERL
-478 ELDFDYQGGKIS
+478 ETNFAYGRREI
-490 KKDYEDDLK
+490 ELK
-499 KIIGYSVKYENFFR
+499 VYLEKMKNIIGYSVKYEHVLKNPA
-513 SVNVYL
+513 VYL
-519 TDSEASMLQMMYNL
+519 TSCETTILHNMQNKQNEQDRLMY
-533 EKDNDGVL
+533 L
-541 YLHDMLSQY
+541 YSIPSQY
-550 ERKELYIRKIE
+550 VRGELFIRKIE
-561 LIQTAFASN
+561 FCKTKFASDA
-570 SGNRGVYDS
+570 GNRGEYEK
-579 SNMEFMDVI
+579 SNSIFMDVI
-588 KENFRIK
+588 QKNTKLK
-595 RIYNIARCTYGIW
+595 RIYNIDRCIYGIW
-608 WNNDMQHKYSTDQS
+608 WNNNMQHKYSTEQS
-622 REMLNICVDISDF
+622 KELLNICIDISDF
-635 AKEYM
+635 SKGYV

-645 LKKLDSILGLQ
+645 LKQYKINFE

>member
-1 MVNKEYSQV
+1 MANEEYSQV

-19 RFIVSTM
+19 RFIESKM
-26 DNCGITTEQLTCGLC
+26 KGNGITTEQLTSGLC
-41 DTEEWDSLLAGEYL
+41 DMEEWNNLLSGEYM

-70 GARCDIL
+70 GLRCDIL
-77 LFGSEY
+77 LFASEY
-83 DDWQERMDIVFAIN
+83 DDWQTRMDIVSAIN
-97 DGETELA
+97 DGETEFA

-193 YQHVCREIEEKNIKT
+193 YQLVCREIEEKNIKT

-232 SKANILPKAVYYVML
+232 SKAGILPKAVYYVML
-247 SKQKKIRL
+247 SNQKKIRL
-255 NMDNEDELIFIAE
+255 NMDNEDEFIFIAE

-302 MDAIVSRMKKLLSED
+302 MDAIVSRMKKLLSEE

-327 KNTADRYRE
+327 KNTADRCRE
-336 MLLYIEKLTGTSRYT
+336 MLLYIEKLTGISRYT
-351 KNGMYMYF
+351 KNGMYIYF

-368 VVADRRRLLGIT
+368 AVADRRRLLGIT

-400 NCRPHGYNLY
+400 HCRPHGYNLY

-429 YNARDMELLEKVY
+429 YNAGDMELLEKVY

-450 ERAQELLRTLKANID
+450 ERAQELLQTLKANLD

-472 QMVERL
+472 QTIERL
-478 ELDFDYQGGKIS
+478 ETNFAYGRREI
-490 KKDYEDDLK
+490 ELK
-499 KIIGYSVKYENFFR
+499 VYLEKMKNIIGYSVKYEHVLKNPA
-513 SVNVYL
+513 VYL
-519 TDSEASMLQMMYNL
+519 TSCETTILYNMQNKQNEQDRLMY
-533 EKDNDGVL
+533 L
-541 YLHDMLSQY
+541 YSIPSQY
-550 ERKELYIRKIE
+550 VRGELFIIKIE
-561 LIQTAFASN
+561 FCKTKFASDA
-570 SGNRGVYDS
+570 GNRGEYEK
-579 SNMEFMDVI
+579 SNSIFMDVI
-588 KENFRIK
+588 QKNTKLK
-595 RIYNIARCTYGIW
+595 RIYNIDRCIYGIW
-608 WNNDMQHKYSTDQS
+608 WNNNMQHKYSTEQS
-622 REMLNICVDISDF
+622 KELLNICIDISDF
-635 AKEYM
+635 SKGYV

-645 LKKLDSILGLQ
+645 LKQYKINFE

>member
-26 DNCGITTEQLTCGLC
+26 NNCGITTEQLTCGLC
-41 DTEEWDSLLAGEYL
+41 DTEEWDSLLVGEYL

-193 YQHVCREIEEKNIKT
+193 YQLVCREIEEKNIKT

-247 SKQKKIRL
+247 SNQKKIRL
-255 NMDNEDELIFIAE
+255 NVDNEDELIFIAE

-273 GRWLSDYDNAIEV
+273 GRWLSDYDNAIEA
-286 LRDCGRI
+286 LRNDGRT

-302 MDAIVSRMKKLLSED
+302 MDIIVSRMKKLLSED

-322 KLDDI
+322 KLDDK
-327 KNTADRYRE
+327 KNTVDRYRE
-336 MLLYIEKLTGTSRYT
+336 MLLYIEKLTGISRYT

-400 NCRPHGYNLY
+400 HCRPHGYNLY

-429 YNARDMELLEKVY
+429 YDAGDMELLEKVY
-442 DAIGMNET
+442 DAIGMNGT
-450 ERAQELLRTLKANID
+450 ERAQELLQTLKANLD
-465 MGYTRNR
+465 MEYTRNR
-472 QMVERL
+472 QTIERL
-478 ELDFDYQGGKIS
+478 ETNFAYGRREI
-490 KKDYEDDLK
+490 ELK
-499 KIIGYSVKYENFFR
+499 VYLEKMKNIIGYSVKYEHVLKNPA
-513 SVNVYL
+513 VYL
-519 TDSEASMLQMMYNL
+519 TSCETTILHNMQNKQNEQDRLMY
-533 EKDNDGVL
+533 L
-541 YLHDMLSQY
+541 YSIPSQY
-550 ERKELYIRKIE
+550 VRGELFIRKIE
-561 LIQTAFASN
+561 FCKTKFASDA
-570 SGNRGVYDS
+570 GNRGEYEK
-579 SNMEFMDVI
+579 SNSIFMDVI
-588 KENFRIK
+588 QKNTKLK
-595 RIYNIARCTYGIW
+595 RIYNIDRCIYGIW
-608 WNNDMQHKYSTDQS
+608 WNNNMQHKYSTEQS
-622 REMLNICVDISDF
+622 KELLNICIDISDF
-635 AKEYM
+635 SKGYV

-645 LKKLDSILGLQ
+645 LKQYKINFE

>member
-1 MVNKEYSQV
+1 MANEEYSQV

-19 RFIVSTM
+19 RFIESKM
-26 DNCGITTEQLTCGLC
+26 KGNGITTEQLTSGLC
-41 DTEEWDSLLAGEYL
+41 DMEEWNNLLSGEYM

-70 GARCDIL
+70 GLRCDIL
-77 LFGSEY
+77 LFASEY
-83 DDWQERMDIVFAIN
+83 DDWQERMDVVFAIN
-97 DGETELA
+97 DGGTELA

-193 YQHVCREIEEKNIKT
+193 YQLVCREIEEKNIKT

-227 WFNAL
+227 RFNAL

-247 SKQKKIRL
+247 SNQKKIRL
-255 NMDNEDELIFIAE
+255 NVDNEDELIFIAE

-302 MDAIVSRMKKLLSED
+302 MDAIVSRMKRLLSED

-336 MLLYIEKLTGTSRYT
+336 MLLYIEKLTGISRYT

-429 YNARDMELLEKVY
+429 YNAGDMELLEKVY

-450 ERAQELLRTLKANID
+450 ERAQELLQTLKANLD
-465 MGYTRNR
+465 MEYTRNR
-472 QMVERL
+472 QTIERL
-478 ELDFDYQGGKIS
+478 ETNFAYGRREI
-490 KKDYEDDLK
+490 ELK
-499 KIIGYSVKYENFFR
+499 VYLEKMKNIIGYSVKYEHVLKNPA
-513 SVNVYL
+513 VYL
-519 TDSEASMLQMMYNL
+519 TSCETTILHNMQNKQNEQDRLMY
-533 EKDNDGVL
+533 L
-541 YLHDMLSQY
+541 YSIPSQY
-550 ERKELYIRKIE
+550 VRGELFIRKIE
-561 LIQTAFASN
+561 FCKTKFASDA
-570 SGNRGVYDS
+570 GNRGEYEK
-579 SNMEFMDVI
+579 SNSIFRDVMQ
-588 KENFRIK
+588 KNTKLK
-595 RIYNIARCTYGIW
+595 RIYNIDRCIYGIW
-608 WNNDMQHKYSTDQS
+608 WNNNMQHKYSTEQS
-622 REMLNICVDISDF
+622 KELLNICIDISDF
-635 AKEYM
+635 SKGYV

-645 LKKLDSILGLQ
+645 LKQYKINFE

>member
-19 RFIVSTM
+19 RFIESTM
-26 DNCGITTEQLTCGLC
+26 DNCGITTEQLTYGLC

-104 EKILEEYAC
+104 EKILEEYAG

-138 QAYIMLGGR
+138 QAHIMLCGKY
-147 FDRTELIAKLQE
+147 DRTELIAKLQE

-193 YQHVCREIEEKNIKT
+193 YQLVCREIEEKNIKT

-247 SKQKKIRL
+247 SNQKKIRL
-255 NMDNEDELIFIAE
+255 NVDNEDELIFIAE

-317 VCKSM
+317 VCRSM
-322 KLDDI
+322 KINDRKSTI
-327 KNTADRYRE
+327 DRYRG
-336 MLLYIEKLTGTSRYT
+336 MLLYIEKISGISRYT
-351 KNGMYMYF
+351 QNSMYMYF

-400 NCRPHGYNLY
+400 HCRPHGYNLY

-429 YNARDMELLEKVY
+429 YDAGDMELLEKVY
-442 DAIGMNET
+442 DAISMNAAEK
-450 ERAQELLRTLKANID
+450 AQELLRTLKANID

-472 QMVERL
+472 QMVERMETNFAYGRREIELKVYL
-478 ELDFDYQGGKIS
+478 EKM
-490 KKDYEDDLK
+490 KN
-499 KIIGYSVKYENFFR
+499 IIGYSVKYEHVLKNPA
-513 SVNVYL
+513 VYL
-519 TDSEASMLQMMYNL
+519 TSCETTILHNMQNKQNEQDRLMY
-533 EKDNDGVL
+533 L
-541 YLHDMLSQY
+541 YSIPSQY
-550 ERKELYIRKIE
+550 VRGELFIRKIE
-561 LIQTAFASN
+561 FCKTKFASDA
-570 SGNRGVYDS
+570 GNRGEYEK
-579 SNMEFMDVI
+579 SNSIFMDVI
-588 KENFRIK
+588 QKNTKLK
-595 RIYNIARCTYGIW
+595 RIYNIDRCIYGIW
-608 WNNDMQHKYSTDQS
+608 WNNNMQHKYSTEQS
-622 REMLNICVDISDF
+622 KELLNICIDISDF
-635 AKEYM
+635 SKGYV

-645 LKKLDSILGLQ
+645 LKQYKINFE

>member
-1 MVNKEYSQV
+1 MANEEYSQV

-19 RFIVSTM
+19 RFIESKM
-26 DNCGITTEQLTCGLC
+26 KGNGITTEQLTYGLC
-41 DTEEWDSLLAGEYL
+41 NTEEWDSLLVGEYL

-70 GARCDIL
+70 GLRCDIL

-138 QAYIMLGGR
+138 QAHIMLGGR

-193 YQHVCREIEEKNIKT
+193 YQLVCREIEEKNIKT

-247 SKQKKIRL
+247 SNQKKIRL

-273 GRWLSDYDNAIEV
+273 GRWLSDYDNAIEA
-286 LRDCGRI
+286 LRNDGRT

-302 MDAIVSRMKKLLSED
+302 MDIIVSRMKRLLSED

-327 KNTADRYRE
+327 KNTADRCRE
-336 MLLYIEKLTGTSRYT
+336 MLLYIEKLTGISRYT

-400 NCRPHGYNLY
+400 HCRPHGYNLY

-429 YNARDMELLEKVY
+429 YNAGDMELLEKVY

-450 ERAQELLRTLKANID
+450 ERAQELLQTLKANLD
-465 MGYTRNR
+465 MEYTRNR
-472 QMVERL
+472 QTIERL
-478 ELDFDYQGGKIS
+478 ETNFAYGRREI
-490 KKDYEDDLK
+490 ELK
-499 KIIGYSVKYENFFR
+499 VYLEKMKNIIGYSVKYEHVLKNPA
-513 SVNVYL
+513 VYL
-519 TDSEASMLQMMYNL
+519 TSCETTILHNMQNKQNEQDRLMY
-533 EKDNDGVL
+533 L
-541 YLHDMLSQY
+541 YSIPSQY
-550 ERKELYIRKIE
+550 VRGELFIRKIE
-561 LIQTAFASN
+561 FCKTKFASDA
-570 SGNRGVYDS
+570 GNRGEYEK
-579 SNMEFMDVI
+579 SNSIFMDVI
-588 KENFRIK
+588 QKNTKLK
-595 RIYNIARCTYGIW
+595 RIYNIDRCIYGIW
-608 WNNDMQHKYSTDQS
+608 WNNNMQHKYSTEQS
-622 REMLNICVDISDF
+622 KELLNICIDISDF
-635 AKEYM
+635 SKGYV

-645 LKKLDSILGLQ
+645 LKQYKINFE

>member
-1 MVNKEYSQV
+1 MANEEYSQV

-19 RFIVSTM
+19 RFIESKM
-26 DNCGITTEQLTCGLC
+26 KGNGITTEQLTSGLC
-41 DTEEWDSLLAGEYL
+41 DMEEWNNLLSGEYM

-70 GARCDIL
+70 GLRCDIL
-77 LFGSEY
+77 LFASEY
-83 DDWQERMDIVFAIN
+83 DDWQTRMDIVFAIN

-104 EKILEEYAC
+104 EKILEEYAG

-208 VDCYIGR
+208 VDYYIGR

-232 SKANILPKAVYYVML
+232 SKAGILPKAVYYDML
-247 SKQKKIRL
+247 SIQEKMQFNAADHDGLIYIV
-255 NMDNEDELIFIAE
+255 DELN
-268 ELKSY
+268 SY
-273 GRWLSDYDNAIEV
+273 GRCLSDYDNSIEV
-286 LRDCGRI
+286 LRDGGRI

-327 KNTADRYRE
+327 KNTADRCLE
-336 MLLYIEKLTGTSRYT
+336 MLLYIEKLTGISRYT

-400 NCRPHGYNLY
+400 QCRPHGYNLY

-429 YNARDMELLEKVY
+429 YNAGDMELLEKVY
-442 DAIGMNET
+442 DAIGMNEI
-450 ERAQELLRTLKANID
+450 EIAQELLQTLKANID

-472 QMVERL
+472 QTIERL
-478 ELDFDYQGGKIS
+478 ETNFAYGRREI
-490 KKDYEDDLK
+490 ELK
-499 KIIGYSVKYENFFR
+499 VYLEKMKNIIGYSVKYEHVLKNPA
-513 SVNVYL
+513 VYL
-519 TDSEASMLQMMYNL
+519 TSCETTILHNMQNKQNEQDRLMY
-533 EKDNDGVL
+533 L
-541 YLHDMLSQY
+541 YSIPSQY
-550 ERKELYIRKIE
+550 VRGELFIRKIE
-561 LIQTAFASN
+561 FCKTKFASDA
-570 SGNRGVYDS
+570 GNRGEYEK
-579 SNMEFMDVI
+579 SNSIFMDVI
-588 KENFRIK
+588 QKNTKLK
-595 RIYNIARCTYGIW
+595 RIYNIDRCIYGIW
-608 WNNDMQHKYSTDQS
+608 WNNNMQHKYSTEQS
-622 REMLNICVDISDF
+622 KELLNICIDISDF
-635 AKEYM
+635 SKGYV

-645 LKKLDSILGLQ
+645 LKQYKINFE

>member
-19 RFIVSTM
+19 RFIESTM
-26 DNCGITTEQLTCGLC
+26 DNCGITTEQLTYGLC

-97 DGETELA
+97 DGGTELA

-138 QAYIMLGGR
+138 QAHIMLGGR

-193 YQHVCREIEEKNIKT
+193 YQLVCREIEEKNIKT

-247 SKQKKIRL
+247 SNQKKIRL

-273 GRWLSDYDNAIEV
+273 GRWLSDYDNAIEA
-286 LRDCGRI
+286 LRNDGRT

-302 MDAIVSRMKKLLSED
+302 MDIIVSRMKRLLSED

-327 KNTADRYRE
+327 KNTADRCRE
-336 MLLYIEKLTGTSRYT
+336 MLLYIEKLTGISRYT

-400 NCRPHGYNLY
+400 HCRPHGYNLY

-429 YNARDMELLEKVY
+429 YDAGDMELLEKVY

-450 ERAQELLRTLKANID
+450 ERAQELLQTLKANLD
-465 MGYTRNR
+465 MEYTRNR
-472 QMVERL
+472 QTIERMETNFAYGRREIELKVYL
-478 ELDFDYQGGKIS
+478 EKM
-490 KKDYEDDLK
+490 KN
-499 KIIGYSVKYENFFR
+499 IIGYSVKYEHVLKNPA
-513 SVNVYL
+513 VYL
-519 TDSEASMLQMMYNL
+519 TSCETTILHNMQNKQNEQDRLMY
-533 EKDNDGVL
+533 L
-541 YLHDMLSQY
+541 YSIPSQY
-550 ERKELYIRKIE
+550 VRGELFIRKIE
-561 LIQTAFASN
+561 FCKTKFASDA
-570 SGNRGVYDS
+570 GNRGEYEK
-579 SNMEFMDVI
+579 SNSIFMDVI
-588 KENFRIK
+588 QKNTKLK
-595 RIYNIARCTYGIW
+595 RIYNIDRCIYGIW
-608 WNNDMQHKYSTDQS
+608 WNNNMQHKYSTEQS
-622 REMLNICVDISDF
+622 KELLNICIDISDF
-635 AKEYM
+635 SKGYV

-645 LKKLDSILGLQ
+645 LKQYKINFE

>member
-1 MVNKEYSQV
+1 MANEEYSQV

-19 RFIVSTM
+19 RFIESKM
-26 DNCGITTEQLTCGLC
+26 KGNGITTEQLTSRLC
-41 DTEEWDSLLAGEYL
+41 DMEEWNNLLSGEYM

-70 GARCDIL
+70 GLRCDIL
-77 LFGSEY
+77 LFASEY
-83 DDWQERMDIVFAIN
+83 DDWQTRMDIVFAIN

-104 EKILEEYAC
+104 EKILEEYAG

-193 YQHVCREIEEKNIKT
+193 YQLVCREIEEKNIKT

-247 SKQKKIRL
+247 SNQKKIRL
-255 NMDNEDELIFIAE
+255 NVDNEDELIFIAE

-327 KNTADRYRE
+327 KNTADRYRA

>member
-26 DNCGITTEQLTCGLC
+26 NNCGITTEQLTCGLC
-41 DTEEWDSLLAGEYL
+41 DTEEWDSLLVGEYL

-193 YQHVCREIEEKNIKT
+193 YQLVCREIEEKNIKT
-208 VDCYIGR
+208 VDYYIGR

-247 SKQKKIRL
+247 SNQKKIRL
-255 NMDNEDELIFIAE
+255 NVDNEDELIFIAE

-273 GRWLSDYDNAIEV
+273 GRWLSDYDNAIEA
-286 LRDCGRI
+286 LRNDGRT

-302 MDAIVSRMKKLLSED
+302 MDIIVSRMKKLLSED

-327 KNTADRYRE
+327 KNTADRCRE
-336 MLLYIEKLTGTSRYT
+336 MLLYIEKLTGISRYT

-400 NCRPHGYNLY
+400 HCRPHGYNLY

-429 YNARDMELLEKVY
+429 YDAGDMELLEKVY

-450 ERAQELLRTLKANID
+450 ERAQELLQTLKANLD
-465 MGYTRNR
+465 MEYTRNR
-472 QMVERL
+472 QTIERL
-478 ELDFDYQGGKIS
+478 ETNFAYGRREI
-490 KKDYEDDLK
+490 ELK
-499 KIIGYSVKYENFFR
+499 VYLEKMKNIIGYSVKYEHVLKNPA
-513 SVNVYL
+513 VYL
-519 TDSEASMLQMMYNL
+519 TSCETTILHNMQNKQNEQDRLMY
-533 EKDNDGVL
+533 L
-541 YLHDMLSQY
+541 YSIPSQY
-550 ERKELYIRKIE
+550 VRGELFIRKIE
-561 LIQTAFASN
+561 FCKTKFASDA
-570 SGNRGVYDS
+570 GNRGEYEK
-579 SNMEFMDVI
+579 SNSIFMDVI
-588 KENFRIK
+588 QKNTKLK
-595 RIYNIARCTYGIW
+595 RIYNIDRCIYGIW
-608 WNNDMQHKYSTDQS
+608 WNNNMQHKYSTEQS
-622 REMLNICVDISDF
+622 KELLNICIDISDF
-635 AKEYM
+635 SKGYV

-645 LKKLDSILGLQ
+645 LKQYKINFE

>member
-1 MVNKEYSQV
+1 MANEEYSQV

-19 RFIVSTM
+19 RFIESKM
-26 DNCGITTEQLTCGLC
+26 KGNGITTEQLTSRLC
-41 DTEEWDSLLAGEYL
+41 DMEEWNNLLSGEYM

-70 GARCDIL
+70 GLRCDIL
-77 LFGSEY
+77 LFASEY
-83 DDWQERMDIVFAIN
+83 DDWQTRMDIVFAIN

-104 EKILEEYAC
+104 EKILEEYAG

-193 YQHVCREIEEKNIKT
+193 YQLVCREIEEKNIKT

-247 SKQKKIRL
+247 SNQKKIRL
-255 NMDNEDELIFIAE
+255 NVDNEDELIFIAE

-416 ELYSDFVMDEIVS
+416 ELYSDFVMDEIAS

-490 KKDYEDDLK
+490 KKDYEDDL

>member
-1 MVNKEYSQV
+1 MANEEYSQV

-19 RFIVSTM
+19 RFIESKM
-26 DNCGITTEQLTCGLC
+26 KGNGITTEQLTSGLC
-41 DTEEWDSLLAGEYL
+41 DMEEWNNMLSGEYM

-70 GARCDIL
+70 GLRCDIL
-77 LFGSEY
+77 LFASEY
-83 DDWQERMDIVFAIN
+83 DDWQERMDVVFAIN
-97 DGETELA
+97 DGGTELA
-104 EKILEEYAC
+104 EKILEKYAG
-113 RKIVQKNIDKMG
+113 RKVVRKSIAEMG
-125 CNERLEYQFVLMM
+125 CNERLEFQFVLMM
-138 QAYIMLGGR
+138 QAHIMLCGR

-193 YQHVCREIEEKNIKT
+193 YQLVCREIEEKNIKT
-208 VDCYIGR
+208 ADYYIGR

-247 SKQKKIRL
+247 SNQKKIRL

-273 GRWLSDYDNAIEV
+273 GRWLSDYDNAIEA
-286 LRDCGRI
+286 LRNDGRT

-302 MDAIVSRMKKLLSED
+302 MDIIVSRMKKLLSED

-322 KLDDI
+322 KLDYI
-327 KNTADRYRE
+327 KNTADRCRE
-336 MLLYIEKLTGTSRYT
+336 MLLYIEKLTGISRYT

-400 NCRPHGYNLY
+400 HCRPHGYNLY

-429 YNARDMELLEKVY
+429 YNAGDMELLEKVY
-442 DAIGMNET
+442 DAISMNET
-450 ERAQELLRTLKANID
+450 ERAQELLQTLKANLD
-465 MGYTRNR
+465 MEYTRNR
-472 QMVERL
+472 QTIERL
-478 ELDFDYQGGKIS
+478 ETNFAYGRREI
-490 KKDYEDDLK
+490 ELK
-499 KIIGYSVKYENFFR
+499 VYLEKMKNIIGYSVKYEHVLKNPA
-513 SVNVYL
+513 VYL
-519 TDSEASMLQMMYNL
+519 TSCETTILHNMQNKQNEQDRLMY
-533 EKDNDGVL
+533 L
-541 YLHDMLSQY
+541 YSIPSQY
-550 ERKELYIRKIE
+550 VRGELFIRKIE
-561 LIQTAFASN
+561 FCKTKFASDA
-570 SGNRGVYDS
+570 GNRGEYEK
-579 SNMEFMDVI
+579 SNSIFMDVI
-588 KENFRIK
+588 QKNTKLK
-595 RIYNIARCTYGIW
+595 RIYNIDRCIYGIW
-608 WNNDMQHKYSTDQS
+608 WNNNMQHKYSTEQS
-622 REMLNICVDISDF
+622 KELLNICIDISDF
-635 AKEYM
+635 SKGYV

-645 LKKLDSILGLQ
+645 LKQYKINFE

>member
-26 DNCGITTEQLTCGLC
+26 NNCGITTEQLTCGLC
-41 DTEEWDSLLAGEYL
+41 DTEEWDSLLVGEYL

-208 VDCYIGR
+208 VDYYIGR

-247 SKQKKIRL
+247 SNQKKIRL

-273 GRWLSDYDNAIEV
+273 GRWLSDYDNAIEA
-286 LRDCGRI
+286 LRNDGRT

-302 MDAIVSRMKKLLSED
+302 MDIIVSRMKKLLSED

-322 KLDDI
+322 KLDDK
-327 KNTADRYRE
+327 KNTVDRYRE
-336 MLLYIEKLTGTSRYT
+336 MLLYIEKLTGISRYT

-400 NCRPHGYNLY
+400 HCRPHGYNLY

-429 YNARDMELLEKVY
+429 YDAGDMELLEKVY

-450 ERAQELLRTLKANID
+450 ERAQELLQTLKANLD
-465 MGYTRNR
+465 MEYTRNR
-472 QMVERL
+472 QTIERMETNFAYGRREIELKVYL
-478 ELDFDYQGGKIS
+478 EKM
-490 KKDYEDDLK
+490 KN
-499 KIIGYSVKYENFFR
+499 IIGYSVKYEHVLKNPA
-513 SVNVYL
+513 VYL
-519 TDSEASMLQMMYNL
+519 TSCETTILHNMQNKQNEQDRLMY
-533 EKDNDGVL
+533 L
-541 YLHDMLSQY
+541 YSIPSQY
-550 ERKELYIRKIE
+550 VRGELFIRKIE
-561 LIQTAFASN
+561 FCKTKFASDA
-570 SGNRGVYDS
+570 GNRGEYEK
-579 SNMEFMDVI
+579 SNSIFMDVI
-588 KENFRIK
+588 QKNTKLK
-595 RIYNIARCTYGIW
+595 RIYNIDRCIYGIW
-608 WNNDMQHKYSTDQS
+608 WNNNMQHKYSTEQS
-622 REMLNICVDISDF
+622 KELLNICIDISDF
-635 AKEYM
+635 SKGYV

-645 LKKLDSILGLQ
+645 LKQYKINFE

>member
-1 MVNKEYSQV
+1 MANEEYSQV

-19 RFIVSTM
+19 RFIESTM
-26 DNCGITTEQLTCGLC
+26 DNCGITTEQLTYGLC
-41 DTEEWDSLLAGEYL
+41 NTEEWDSLLAGEYL

-65 RLGCR
+65 RLGVR
-70 GARCDIL
+70 GLRCDIL

-97 DGETELA
+97 DGGTELA
-104 EKILEEYAC
+104 EKILEKYAG
-113 RKIVQKNIDKMG
+113 RKVARKSIAEMG

-138 QAYIMLGGR
+138 QAHLMLCGKY
-147 FDRTELIAKLQE
+147 DRTELIAKLQR
-159 AAVLT
+159 AAELT
-164 IPQGVDVAF
+164 IPQGTDVTF
-173 DNGMKIILSVQELD
+173 DSNKRIVLSVQELD

-193 YQHVCREIEEKNIKT
+193 YQLVCLEAEKKDIKD
-208 VDCYIGR
+208 VDYYIGR

-227 WFNAL
+227 WFNTL
-232 SKANILPKAVYYVML
+232 SKASILPKAVYYCML
-247 SKQKKIRL
+247 SIQEKMQL
-255 NMDNEDELIFIAE
+255 NADDHDGLIYIVDELN
-268 ELKSY
+268 SY
-273 GRWLSDYDNAIEV
+273 GRCLSDYDNAIEV
-286 LRDCGRI
+286 LRDGGRI

-322 KLDDI
+322 KLNDR
-327 KNTADRYRE
+327 KSTVDRYRE
-336 MLLYIEKLTGTSRYT
+336 MLLYIEKLTGISRYT

-368 VVADRRRLLGIT
+368 AVADRRRLLGIT

-400 NCRPHGYNLY
+400 QCRPHGYNLY

-429 YNARDMELLEKVY
+429 YNAGDMELLEKVY
-442 DAIGMNET
+442 NAIGMNAAEK
-450 ERAQELLRTLKANID
+450 AQELLRTLKANLD

-478 ELDFDYQGGKIS
+478 ELDFDYQEGKIS
-490 KKDYEDDLK
+490 KKEYVDDLK

-513 SVNVYL
+513 SVNLYL
-519 TDSEASMLQMMYNL
+519 TDSEAAMLQMLYNL

-561 LIQTAFASN
+561 LIQTAFASD
-570 SGNRGVYDS
+570 SGNRGAYDS

-595 RIYNIARCTYGIW
+595 RIYNIARCNYGIW

-645 LKKLDSILGLQ
+645 LKKLDSILGLL

>member
-1 MVNKEYSQV
+1 MANEEYSRV

-19 RFIVSTM
+19 RFIESTM
-26 DNCGITTEQLTCGLC
+26 DSCGITTEQLTYGLC

-83 DDWQERMDIVFAIN
+83 DDWQERMDIVSAIN
-97 DGETELA
+97 DGGTELA
-104 EKILEEYAC
+104 EKILEKYSG
-113 RKIVQKNIDKMG
+113 RKIACKSIVEMG
-125 CNERLEYQFVLMM
+125 CNERIEYQFVLTM
-138 QAYIMLGGR
+138 QAHIMLCGKY
-147 FDRTELIAKLQE
+147 DRTELIAKLQE

-193 YQHVCREIEEKNIKT
+193 YQLVCREIEEKNIKT

-247 SKQKKIRL
+247 SNQKKIRL

-273 GRWLSDYDNAIEV
+273 GRWLSDYDNAIEA
-286 LRDCGRI
+286 LRNDGRT

-302 MDAIVSRMKKLLSED
+302 MDIIVSRMKRLLSED

-327 KNTADRYRE
+327 KNTADRCRE
-336 MLLYIEKLTGTSRYT
+336 MLLYIEKLTGISRYT

-400 NCRPHGYNLY
+400 HCRPHGYNLY

-429 YNARDMELLEKVY
+429 YNAGDMELLEKVY

-450 ERAQELLRTLKANID
+450 ERAQELLQTLKANLD

-472 QMVERL
+472 QTIERL
-478 ELDFDYQGGKIS
+478 ETNFAYGRREI
-490 KKDYEDDLK
+490 ELK
-499 KIIGYSVKYENFFR
+499 VYLEKMKNIIGYSVKYEHVLKNPA
-513 SVNVYL
+513 VYL
-519 TDSEASMLQMMYNL
+519 TSCETTILHNMQNKQNEQDRLMY
-533 EKDNDGVL
+533 L
-541 YLHDMLSQY
+541 YSIPSQY
-550 ERKELYIRKIE
+550 VRGELFIRKIE
-561 LIQTAFASN
+561 FCKTKFASDA
-570 SGNRGVYDS
+570 GNRGEYEK
-579 SNMEFMDVI
+579 SNSIFMDVI
-588 KENFRIK
+588 QKNTKLK
-595 RIYNIARCTYGIW
+595 RIYNIDRCIYGIW
-608 WNNDMQHKYSTDQS
+608 WNNNMQHKYSTEQS
-622 REMLNICVDISDF
+622 KELLNICIDISDF
-635 AKEYM
+635 SKGYV

-645 LKKLDSILGLQ
+645 LKQYKINFE

>member
-19 RFIVSTM
+19 RFIESTM
-26 DNCGITTEQLTCGLC
+26 DNCGITTEQLTYGLC

-83 DDWQERMDIVFAIN
+83 DDWQERMDVVFAIN
-97 DGETELA
+97 DGGTELA

-138 QAYIMLGGR
+138 QAHIMLCGKY
-147 FDRTELIAKLQE
+147 DRTELIAKLQE

-193 YQHVCREIEEKNIKT
+193 YQLVCREIEEKNIKT

-247 SKQKKIRL
+247 SNQKKIRL

-273 GRWLSDYDNAIEV
+273 GRWLSDYDNAIEA
-286 LRDCGRI
+286 LRNDGRT

-302 MDAIVSRMKKLLSED
+302 MDIIVSRMKRLLSED

-327 KNTADRYRE
+327 KNTADRCRE
-336 MLLYIEKLTGTSRYT
+336 MLLYIEKLTGISRYT

-400 NCRPHGYNLY
+400 HCRPHGYNLY

-429 YNARDMELLEKVY
+429 YDAGDMELLEKVY

-450 ERAQELLRTLKANID
+450 ERAQELLQTLKANLD
-465 MGYTRNR
+465 MEYTRNR
-472 QMVERL
+472 QTIERMETNFAYGRREIELKVYL
-478 ELDFDYQGGKIS
+478 EKM
-490 KKDYEDDLK
+490 KN
-499 KIIGYSVKYENFFR
+499 IIGYSVKYEHVLKNPA
-513 SVNVYL
+513 VYL
-519 TDSEASMLQMMYNL
+519 TSCETTILHNMQNKQNEQDRLMY
-533 EKDNDGVL
+533 L
-541 YLHDMLSQY
+541 YSIPSQY
-550 ERKELYIRKIE
+550 VRGELFIRKIE
-561 LIQTAFASN
+561 FCKTKFASDA
-570 SGNRGVYDS
+570 GNRGEYEK
-579 SNMEFMDVI
+579 SNSIFMDVI
-588 KENFRIK
+588 QKNTKLK
-595 RIYNIARCTYGIW
+595 RIYNIDRCIYGIW
-608 WNNDMQHKYSTDQS
+608 WNNNMQHKYSTEQS
-622 REMLNICVDISDF
+622 KELLNICIDISDF
-635 AKEYM
+635 SKGYV

-645 LKKLDSILGLQ
+645 LKQYKINFE

>member
-1 MVNKEYSQV
+1 MANEEYSRV

-19 RFIVSTM
+19 RFIESTM
-26 DNCGITTEQLTCGLC
+26 DSCGITTEQLTYGLC

-125 CNERLEYQFVLMM
+125 CNERIEYQFVLTM
-138 QAYIMLGGR
+138 QAHIMLCGKY
-147 FDRTELIAKLQE
+147 DRTELIAKLQE

-193 YQHVCREIEEKNIKT
+193 YQLVCREIEEKNIKT

-247 SKQKKIRL
+247 SNQKKIRL

-273 GRWLSDYDNAIEV
+273 GRWLSDYDNAIEA
-286 LRDCGRI
+286 LRNDGRT

-302 MDAIVSRMKKLLSED
+302 MDIIVSRMKRLLSED

-327 KNTADRYRE
+327 KNTADRCRE
-336 MLLYIEKLTGTSRYT
+336 MLLYIEKLTGISRYT

-359 EPNVYRMEK
+359 EPNVYRLEK
-368 VVADRRRLLGIT
+368 VVADSRRLLGIT

-400 NCRPHGYNLY
+400 HCRPHGYNLY

-429 YNARDMELLEKVY
+429 YNAGDMELLEKVY

-450 ERAQELLRTLKANID
+450 ERAQELLQTLKANLD

-472 QMVERL
+472 QTIERL
-478 ELDFDYQGGKIS
+478 ETNFAYGRREI
-490 KKDYEDDLK
+490 ELK
-499 KIIGYSVKYENFFR
+499 VYLEKMKNIIGYSVKYEHVLKNPA
-513 SVNVYL
+513 VYL
-519 TDSEASMLQMMYNL
+519 TSCETTILHNMQNKQNEQDRLMY
-533 EKDNDGVL
+533 L
-541 YLHDMLSQY
+541 YSIPSQY
-550 ERKELYIRKIE
+550 VRGELFIRKIE
-561 LIQTAFASN
+561 FCKTKFASDA
-570 SGNRGVYDS
+570 GNRGEYEK
-579 SNMEFMDVI
+579 SNSIFMDVI
-588 KENFRIK
+588 QKNTKLK
-595 RIYNIARCTYGIW
+595 RIYNIDRCIYGIW
-608 WNNDMQHKYSTDQS
+608 WNNNMQHKYSTEQS
-622 REMLNICVDISDF
+622 KELLNICIDISDF
-635 AKEYM
+635 SKGYV

-645 LKKLDSILGLQ
+645 LKQYKINFE

>member
-193 YQHVCREIEEKNIKT
+193 YQLVCREIEEKNIKT

-247 SKQKKIRL
+247 SNQKKIRL
-255 NMDNEDELIFIAE
+255 NVDNEDELIFIAE

>member
-1 MVNKEYSQV
+1 MANKEYSQV

-19 RFIVSTM
+19 RFIESKM
-26 DNCGITTEQLTCGLC
+26 MGNGITTEQLTYGLC
-41 DTEEWDSLLAGEYL
+41 NTEEWDSLLVGEYL

-70 GARCDIL
+70 GLRCDIL

-138 QAYIMLGGR
+138 QAHIMLGGR
-147 FDRTELIAKLQE
+147 FDRTELIAKMQE

-208 VDCYIGR
+208 VDYYIGR

-247 SKQKKIRL
+247 SNQKKIRL

-273 GRWLSDYDNAIEV
+273 GRWLSDYDNAIEA
-286 LRDCGRI
+286 LRNDGRT

-302 MDAIVSRMKKLLSED
+302 MDIIVSRMKKLLSED

-322 KLDDI
+322 KLDDK
-327 KNTADRYRE
+327 KNTVDRYRE
-336 MLLYIEKLTGTSRYT
+336 MLLYIEKLTGISRYT
-351 KNGMYMYF
+351 KNGMYIYF

-400 NCRPHGYNLY
+400 HCRPHGYNLY

-429 YNARDMELLEKVY
+429 YDAGDMELLEKVY

-450 ERAQELLRTLKANID
+450 ERAQELLQTLKANLD
-465 MGYTRNR
+465 MEYTRNR
-472 QMVERL
+472 QTIERL
-478 ELDFDYQGGKIS
+478 ETNFAYGRREI
-490 KKDYEDDLK
+490 ELK
-499 KIIGYSVKYENFFR
+499 VYLEKMKNIIGYSVKYEHVLKNPA
-513 SVNVYL
+513 VYL
-519 TDSEASMLQMMYNL
+519 TSCETTILHNMQNKQNEQDRLMY
-533 EKDNDGVL
+533 L
-541 YLHDMLSQY
+541 YSIPSQY
-550 ERKELYIRKIE
+550 VRGELFIRKIE
-561 LIQTAFASN
+561 FCKTKFASDA
-570 SGNRGVYDS
+570 GNRGEYEK
-579 SNMEFMDVI
+579 SNSIFMDVI
-588 KENFRIK
+588 QKNTKLK
-595 RIYNIARCTYGIW
+595 RIYNIDRCIYGIW
-608 WNNDMQHKYSTDQS
+608 WNNNMQHKYSTEQS
-622 REMLNICVDISDF
+622 KELLNICIDISDF
-635 AKEYM
+635 SKGYV

-645 LKKLDSILGLQ
+645 LKQYKINFE

>member
-26 DNCGITTEQLTCGLC
+26 DNCGITTEQLTYGLC

-60 SRLLD
+60 SRLLG

-232 SKANILPKAVYYVML
+232 SKAGILPKAVYYVML
-247 SKQKKIRL
+247 SNQKKIRL
-255 NMDNEDELIFIAE
+255 NMDNEDEFIFIAE

-302 MDAIVSRMKKLLSED
+302 MDAIVSRMKRLLSED

-327 KNTADRYRE
+327 KNTADRCRE
-336 MLLYIEKLTGTSRYT
+336 MLLYIEKLTGISRYT

-400 NCRPHGYNLY
+400 HCRPHGYNLY

-429 YNARDMELLEKVY
+429 YNAGDMELLEKVY

-450 ERAQELLRTLKANID
+450 ERAQELLQTLKANLD
-465 MGYTRNR
+465 MEYTRNR
-472 QMVERL
+472 QTIERL
-478 ELDFDYQGGKIS
+478 ETNFAYGRREI
-490 KKDYEDDLK
+490 ELK
-499 KIIGYSVKYENFFR
+499 VYLEKMKNIIGYSVKYEHVLKNPA
-513 SVNVYL
+513 VYL
-519 TDSEASMLQMMYNL
+519 TSCETTILHNMQNKQNEQDRLMY
-533 EKDNDGVL
+533 L
-541 YLHDMLSQY
+541 YSIPSQY
-550 ERKELYIRKIE
+550 VRGELFIRKIE
-561 LIQTAFASN
+561 FCKTKFASDA
-570 SGNRGVYDS
+570 GNRGEYEK
-579 SNMEFMDVI
+579 SNSIFMDVI
-588 KENFRIK
+588 QKNTKLK
-595 RIYNIARCTYGIW
+595 RIYNIDRCIYGIW
-608 WNNDMQHKYSTDQS
+608 WNNNMQHKYSTEQS
-622 REMLNICVDISDF
+622 KELLNICIDISDF
-635 AKEYM
+635 SKGYV

-645 LKKLDSILGLQ
+645 LKQYKINFE